1 MKRERAGTTSCGG
14 DTRRAPLA
22 VVAVALLALF
32 MPATAFAGPAI
43 DEYSLN
49 LPDAKGNVESPESSP
64 TFNPATLS
72 PDVTARLT
80 RNPEGKAL
88 AVIATAGELGAPHS
102 ASPGSGGSG
111 IEGEQPSMLSALGGA
126 VGDPA
131 AIGLILL
138 VGLAGGAL
146 FVLRAREQRGG

>member
-14 DTRRAPLA
+14 DTRRAPL
-22 VVAVALLALF
+22 VAVAVTLLALCA
-32 MPATAFAGPAI
+32 PAMAFAGPAI

-49 LPDAKGNVESPESSP
+49 LPDAKGKVESPESSP

-88 AVIATAGELGAPHS
+88 AVIATAGELGAPGSPS
-102 ASPGSGGSG
+102 AGSGRSG
-111 IEGEQPSMLSALGGA
+111 VEGDQPSTLNALGGA

-131 AIGLILL
+131 VIGLILL

-146 FVLRAREQRGG
+146 FLLRVREPRGG